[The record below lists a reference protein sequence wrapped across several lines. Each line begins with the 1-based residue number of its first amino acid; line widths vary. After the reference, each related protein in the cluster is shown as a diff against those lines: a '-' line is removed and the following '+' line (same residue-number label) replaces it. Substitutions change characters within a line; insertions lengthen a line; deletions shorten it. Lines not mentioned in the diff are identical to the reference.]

1 MTVITDT
8 RRLRHAWARG
18 SVAICFGQIT
28 APRHR
33 LIKTRIA
40 NKYTPS
46 CRCPCC
52 VRIGGSNE
60 TRKRRRAR
68 SPGVTLCSRW
78 NVQMQMFI
86 QIRQELFLRGCKCTP
101 RTCRGFSSY
110 INIRFRPSVQGL
122 RRTNVRR
129 TFRPC
134 VSIRHARCRRRRT
147 RTAWG
152 GGRRSGAPD
161 SSVHPR
167 SIVSATR
174 TLEAGRSS
182 SATANQNGPSD
193 SGSFVPSVSSRPVA
207 SLDRSNIRSPALL
220 CGSSQI
226 DRTIRENNQWYG

>member
-1 MTVITDT
+1 MHAAHLS
-8 RRLRHAWARG
+8 RLFVLHKHSFP
-18 SVAICFGQIT
+18 SV
-28 APRHR
+28 
-33 LIKTRIA
+33 
-40 NKYTPS
+40 
-46 CRCPCC
+46 
-52 VRIGGSNE
+52 
-60 TRKRRRAR
+60 RAR
-68 SPGVTLCSRW
+68 ITTYERKTD
-78 NVQMQMFI
+78 F
-86 QIRQELFLRGCKCTP
+86 
-101 RTCRGFSSY
+101 
-110 INIRFRPSVQGL
+110 PSV
-122 RRTNVRR
+122 RFHPARTMP
-129 TFRPC
+129 T
-134 VSIRHARCRRRRT
+134 
-147 RTAWG
+147 TAHSYSLG

>member
-1 MTVITDT
+1 M
-8 RRLRHAWARG
+8 LRKDWR
-18 SVAICFGQIT
+18 QE
-28 APRHR
+28 R
-33 LIKTRIA
+33 KTKKA
-40 NKYTPS
+40 
-46 CRCPCC
+46 
-52 VRIGGSNE
+52 
-60 TRKRRRAR
+60 RKRRRAR

-152 GGRRSGAPD
+152 EGGRRWRTRFIGPSTQHHRERNANVAFRNVTAVEADPILLGDRQSKRPFRFRLLR
-161 SSVHPR
+161 SVR
-167 SIVSATR
+167 LIS
-174 TLEAGRSS
+174 AGRVI
-182 SATANQNGPSD
+182 GPEQH
-193 SGSFVPSVSSRPVA
+193 PVTGA
-207 SLDRSNIRSPALL
+207 SLRFFADRSHN
-220 CGSSQI
+220 
-226 DRTIRENNQWYG
+226 